1 MDDVEIEKVFFLIH
15 SSAFFS
21 DFPYCKWINLYML
34 VSNLFL
40 FLQFIDHPLS
50 QPINFGRFIGLYF
63 GMLMI
68 TKCPGCECFHDGPLG
83 AG

>member
-1 MDDVEIEKVFFLIH
+1 MDDVEIEKGFFLIH
-15 SSAFFS
+15 SSPFFS
-21 DFPYCKWINLYML
+21 DFLYCKWINLYML

-40 FLQFIDHPLS
+40 FLQFINHPWS